1 MCSGGPHWGYRWK
14 INRCP
19 KSYDTGDPPDG
30 VRWVYDKNVVCERCL
45 KHPELDVNEHFKY
58 MKNGFCIH
66 PKKISCDHECAKAAK
81 KECPG
86 KPWYSSI
93 SDSSSAGIQID
104 LISILILVEQ

>member
-1 MCSGGPHWGYRWK
+1 MCKGGEWKKWGYTWQV
-14 INRCP
+14 NNCP
-19 KSYDTGDPPDG
+19 REETGE
-30 VRWVYDKNVVCERCL
+30 RWVYDKNAVCERCYDEKEFPGL
-45 KHPELDVNEHFKY
+45 EVKDHYKWMVW
-58 MKNGFCIH
+58 GFCVS